1 MYAIA
6 AYIAIEKPQ
15 LKPST
20 NGIPKSAPAALFFF
34 YLWYVVPLRVRSIT
48 S

>member
-15 LKPST
+15 LNPSPT
-20 NGIPKSAPAALFFF
+20 MPKSAPAALFFF
-34 YLWYVVPLRVRSIT
+34 YVWTIFYAVSWNG
-48 S
+48 